1 MIQKTITYKDI
12 DGVEQSETLLF
23 HLDNNDIVD
32 MLKNGK
38 LQKLSDDL
46 SSDDMS
52 VKTTALE
59 NFVDMTYGF
68 RYEEEKIDKK
78 TGARRM
84 VPRFRHATP
93 EEIEEFHKS
102 EAHGE
107 LMLSMYTKAGV
118 ADSFVAALLLQTTLT
133 KPVNDM
139 A

>member
-1 MIQKTITYKDI
+1 MIKKTITYTDI
-12 DGVEQSETLLF
+12 DGVEQSKTFLF
-23 HLDNNDIVD
+23 HLSNNDIVD

-68 RYEEEKIDKK
+68 RYEEEKVDKE
-78 TGARRM
+78 TGERRV

-102 EAHGE
+102 EAYGE
-107 LMLSMYTKAGV
+107 LMLSMYTQNGV
-118 ADSFVAALLLQTTLT
+118 ADSFVATLLQNV
-133 KPVNDM
+133 KG
-139 A
+139 

>member
-1 MIQKTITYKDI
+1 MIKKTVTYIDI
-12 DGVEQSETLLF
+12 DGVEQSKTLLF
-23 HLDNNDIVD
+23 HLSNNDIVD

-38 LQKLSDDL
+38 LQKLSDDI

-107 LMLSMYTKAGV
+107 LMLSMYTKDGV
-118 ADSFVAALLLQTTLT
+118 ADSFVTALLQNA
-133 KPVNDM
+133 KG
-139 A
+139 

>member
-1 MIQKTITYKDI
+1 MIKKTVTYTDI

-23 HLDNNDIVD
+23 HLDDNDIVD

-46 SSDDMS
+46 SSDDLS

-68 RYEEEKIDKK
+68 RYEEEKVDKK

-84 VPRFRHATP
+84 VSRFRHATP
-93 EEIEEFHKS
+93 EELEEFHKS
-102 EAHGE
+102 EAHGKF
-107 LMLSMYTKAGV
+107 MLSMYTTQGE
-118 ADSFVAALLLQTTLT
+118 ADSFVSALLPNV
-133 KPVNDM
+133 KG
-139 A
+139 

>member
-1 MIQKTITYKDI
+1 MIKKTVTYTDI

-107 LMLSMYTKAGV
+107 LMLSMY
-118 ADSFVAALLLQTTLT
+118 AATERQGLI
-133 KPVNDM
+133 
-139 A
+139 AIFS

>member
-1 MIQKTITYKDI
+1 MIKKTVTYTDI

-23 HLDNNDIVD
+23 HLDDNDIIE

-46 SSDDMS
+46 SSDDLK

-78 TGARRM
+78 TGERSM

-102 EAHGE
+102 EEHGK
-107 LMLSMYTKAGV
+107 LMISMYTQAGV
-118 ADSFVAALLLQTTLT
+118 ADSFISALLPNV
-133 KPVNDM
+133 KG
-139 A
+139 

>member
-1 MIQKTITYKDI
+1 MIKKTVTYTDI
-12 DGVEQSETLLF
+12 DGIEQSEDLLF
-23 HLDNNDIVD
+23 HLDNNVIID
-32 MLKNGK
+32 MLKNDK

-52 VKTTALE
+52 TKITAFE

-102 EAHGE
+102 EAHGK
-107 LMLSMYTKAGV
+107 LMLAMYTTQGE
-118 ADSFVAALLLQTTLT
+118 ADNFVSALLPNI
-133 KPVNDM
+133 KG
-139 A
+139 

>member
-1 MIQKTITYKDI
+1 MIKKTVTYIDI
-12 DGVEQSETLLF
+12 DGAEQSETLLF
-23 HLDNNDIVD
+23 HLDNNDIIG

-107 LMLSMYTKAGV
+107 LMLSMDTQAGV
-118 ADSFVAALLLQTTLT
+118 AESFVTALLPNI
-133 KPVNDM
+133 KG
-139 A
+139 

>member
-1 MIQKTITYKDI
+1 MIKKTVTYTDI

-107 LMLSMYTKAGV
+107 LMLSMYIQDGV
-118 ADSFVAALLLQTTLT
+118 ADSFVTTLLQNV
-133 KPVNDM
+133 KG
-139 A
+139 

>member
-1 MIQKTITYKDI
+1 MIKKTVTYTDI
-12 DGVEQSETLLF
+12 DGVEQSEDLLF
-23 HLDNNDIVD
+23 HLDNNDIID

-59 NFVDMTYGF
+59 NFVDMAYGF

-93 EEIEEFHKS
+93 EEIEEFHNS

-107 LMLSMYTKAGV
+107 FMLAMYTKQGE
-118 ADSFVAALLLQTTLT
+118 ADSFVSALLPNV
-133 KPVNDM
+133 KR
-139 A
+139 

>member
-1 MIQKTITYKDI
+1 MIKKTVTYIDI
-12 DGVEQSETLLF
+12 DGVEQSKTLLF
-23 HLDNNDIVD
+23 HLSNNDIVD

-68 RYEEEKIDKK
+68 RYEEEKIDKE
-78 TGARRM
+78 TGERRV

-107 LMLSMYTKAGV
+107 LMLSMYTKDGV
-118 ADSFVAALLLQTTLT
+118 ADSFVTALLQNA
-133 KPVNDM
+133 KG
-139 A
+139 

>member
-1 MIQKTITYKDI
+1 MIKKTVTYTDI

-23 HLDNNDIVD
+23 HLDNNDIVN

-107 LMLSMYTKAGV
+107 LMLSMYTKDGV
-118 ADSFVAALLLQTTLT
+118 ADSFVTALLQNA
-133 KPVNDM
+133 KG
-139 A
+139 

>member
-68 RYEEEKIDKK
+68 RYEEEKIDKN

-118 ADSFVAALLLQTTLT
+118 ADSFVAALLMRTTPT
-133 KPVNDM
+133 KLVNDM

>member
-1 MIQKTITYKDI
+1 MIKKTVTYTDI

-118 ADSFVAALLLQTTLT
+118 ADSFVAALLPNV
-133 KPVNDM
+133 KG
-139 A
+139 

>member
-1 MIQKTITYKDI
+1 MIKKTVTYTDI
-12 DGVEQSETLLF
+12 DGVAQSKD
-23 HLDNNDIVD
+23 HLYNLDKKVIID

-46 SSDDMS
+46 SSDDLS
-52 VKTTALE
+52 VKITAFE

-68 RYEEEKIDKK
+68 RCEEEKIDKK

-102 EAHGE
+102 EAHGK
-107 LMLSMYTKAGV
+107 LMLSMYTKQGE
-118 ADSFVAALLLQTTLT
+118 ADNFVSALLPNI
-133 KPVNDM
+133 KG
-139 A
+139 

>member
-1 MIQKTITYKDI
+1 MIKKTVTYIDI
-12 DGVEQSETLLF
+12 DGVEQSKTLLF
-23 HLDNNDIVD
+23 HLSNNDIVD

-46 SSDDMS
+46 SS
-52 VKTTALE
+52 TALE

-68 RYEEEKIDKK
+68 RYEEEKIDKE
-78 TGARRM
+78 TGERRV

-107 LMLSMYTKAGV
+107 LMLSMYTQDGV
-118 ADSFVAALLLQTTLT
+118 ADSFVTTLLQNA
-133 KPVNDM
+133 KG
-139 A
+139 

>member
-1 MIQKTITYKDI
+1 MIKKTVTYIDI
-12 DGVEQSETLLF
+12 DGAEQSETLLF
-23 HLDNNDIVD
+23 HLDNNDIID

-38 LQKLSDDL
+38 LQKLSNDL
-46 SSDDMS
+46 SSEDMS

-107 LMLSMYTKAGV
+107 LMLSMYTKVGV
-118 ADSFVAALLLQTTLT
+118 AESFVTALLPNI
-133 KPVNDM
+133 KD
-139 A
+139 

>member
-1 MIQKTITYKDI
+1 MIKKTVTYTDI

-23 HLDNNDIVD
+23 HLDDNDIIE

-46 SSDDMS
+46 SSDDLK

-59 NFVDMTYGF
+59 NFVDRTYGF

-78 TGARRM
+78 TGERRM

-102 EAHGE
+102 EEHGK
-107 LMLSMYTKAGV
+107 LMISMYTQAGV
-118 ADSFVAALLLQTTLT
+118 ADSFVSALLPNI
-133 KPVNDM
+133 KG
-139 A
+139 